1 MAGLFVGIAW
11 SSPTPWRTGSASPS
25 TATGWKAN
33 VRWKDFGTGVRLG
46 KLKREDATSLVLY
59 DADSE
64 VTVDAFMPH
73 SHPGGECYVVLE
85 GEVWDEDG
93 TYPAGSIVWMDR
105 ETTRTPKTREDP
117 DSGALARG
125 RQCGVRLVFPE
136 RAIRVLTR
144 DHAGCCTPHYVVLEG
159 EVWDEDGTYP
169 AGSIVWMDRET
180 TRGKTLILVLWPEGV
195 KAA

>member
-1 MAGLFVGIAW
+1 MDGAVMGVATTHHRQDGHQARGKRRADGGALHGASMVFTHPMADWLGFSIDRDWLE
-11 SSPTPWRTGSASPS
+11 
-25 TATGWKAN
+25 AN

-105 ETTRTPKTREDP
+105 ETTHTPK
-117 DSGALARG
+117 
-125 RQCGVRLVFPE
+125 
-136 RAIRVLTR
+136 
-144 DHAGCCTPHYVVLEG
+144 
-159 EVWDEDGTYP
+159 
-169 AGSIVWMDRET
+169 